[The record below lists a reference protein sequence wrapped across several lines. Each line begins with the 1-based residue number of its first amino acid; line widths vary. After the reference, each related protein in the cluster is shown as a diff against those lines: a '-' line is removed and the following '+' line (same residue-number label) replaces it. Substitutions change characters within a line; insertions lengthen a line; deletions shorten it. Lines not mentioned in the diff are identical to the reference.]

1 MRDFLTFRT
10 MLTPLLIQ
18 AVFWVGSAVAVVVG
32 LAYLGRGLSLQH
44 GGGPYVFWGLVILLG
59 GPLLVRLY
67 CEIFIVFFRINET
80 LTEIKHVLEER
91 RTGAPH
97 LKEESGE

>member
-32 LAYLGRGLSLQH
+32 LAYLARGLSLQH
-44 GGGPYVFWGLVILLG
+44 GGGAFVFWGLVILLG

-91 RTGAPH
+91 RTAAP
-97 LKEESGE
+97 KPQEEPGD

>member
-18 AVFWVGSAVAVVVG
+18 AVFWVGSGLAVVVG
-32 LAYLGRGLSLQH
+32 LAYLVRGLSVQY
-44 GGGPYVFWGLVILLG
+44 GGGPFVFWGLVILLA

-80 LTEIKHVLEER
+80 LTEIKHVLEGR
-91 RTGAPH
+91 RAGLPGP
-97 LKEESGE
+97 EEEPGD

>member
-18 AVFWVGSAVAVVVG
+18 AVFWVGAALAVVVG
-32 LAYLGRGLSLQH
+32 LACVVRGLAAPH
-44 GGGPYVFWGLVILLG
+44 GGGPYVFWGLVLFLLG
-59 GPLLVRLY
+59 PLVVRLY

-80 LTEIKHVLEER
+80 LTEIRHVLEER
-91 RTGAPH
+91 IRAAAPA
-97 LKEESGE
+97 EGPGD

>member
-18 AVFWVGSAVAVVVG
+18 AVFWVGSAIAVVVG
-32 LAYLGRGLSLQH
+32 LVYVARGAQAQY
-44 GGGPYVFWGLVILLG
+44 GGGPFVVWGLLILLF

-80 LTEIKHVLEER
+80 LTEIRHVLEEIR
-91 RTGAPH
+91 AGLRPAPPAP
-97 LKEESGE
+97 ED